1 MIFQWWNDLVDW
13 FNSDQGAAFVTG
25 SLVPFLAIIAGGII
39 VGLIARS
46 SLRRLISQQDR
57 QAKAAAVAAL
67 ISSGRRAATWST
79 LSAGEKEHVD
89 YQASEAEVR
98 VRLLPLK
105 GANVAADWAAH
116 KIATMKKNS
125 VNYSF
130 QAEQDLAEL
139 QEGLLDWQARPG
151 RAKKLFAQDLT
162 SWKYETGEA
171 EDELVVKQQEWA
183 SRQAAEEAAQSN
195 TATASGSAAGSTASA
210 GSAASSSAHTA
221 PTTVVT
227 PDRN

>member
-1 MIFQWWNDLVDW
+1 MILQWWNDLVDW
-13 FNSDQGAAFVTG
+13 FNSDQGSAFVTG
-25 SLVPFLAIIAGGII
+25 ALVPFLAIIVGGII
-39 VGLIARS
+39 VGMIARS
-46 SLRRLISQQDR
+46 SLRRLIGQQDR

-89 YQASEAEVR
+89 HQASEAEVR

-105 GANVAADWAAH
+105 GANIAADWAAH
-116 KIATMKKNS
+116 KLATMKKNS

-151 RAKKLFAQDLT
+151 RAKKLFAQDLA

-183 SRQAAEEAAQSN
+183 SRQAAEETVNAK
-195 TATASGSAAGSTASA
+195 TASA
-210 GSAASSSAHTA
+210 ESPRTEPAV
-221 PTTVVT
+221 VVT

>member
-1 MIFQWWNDLVDW
+1 MMLQWWNDLVKW
-13 FNSDQGAAFVTG
+13 FNSDQGSAFVTG
-25 SLVPFLAIIAGGII
+25 ALVPFLAIIVGGII

-89 YQASEAEVR
+89 HQASEAEVR

-105 GANVAADWAAH
+105 GADIAADWAAH
-116 KIATMKKNS
+116 KLATMKKNS

-151 RAKKLFAQDLT
+151 RAKKLFAQDIA
-162 SWKYETGEA
+162 SWKYESGEA
-171 EDELVVKQQEWA
+171 EDELVVKQREWA
-183 SRQAAEEAAQSN
+183 ARQAAEDAAK
-195 TATASGSAAGSTASA
+195 TST
-210 GSAASSSAHTA
+210 
-221 PTTVVT
+221 PTTDSSRAEPIVVAT
-227 PDRN
+227 PERK

>member
-1 MIFQWWNDLVDW
+1 MILEWWNDIVDW
-13 FNSDQGAAFVTG
+13 FNSDAGWTFVTNA
-25 SLVPFLAIIAGGII
+25 LVPFLAIVVGGII

-46 SLRRLISQQDR
+46 SLRRLIGHQDR

-67 ISSGRRAATWST
+67 ISSGRRAAAWST

-105 GANVAADWAAH
+105 GANIAADWASH
-116 KIATMKKNS
+116 KLAAMKKNS

-139 QEGLLDWQARPG
+139 QDGLIDWQARPG
-151 RAKKLFAQDLT
+151 RAKKLFAQDLA

-183 SRQAAEEAAQSN
+183 SRQAAEGSS
-195 TATASGSAAGSTASA
+195 TPSTGSSTPPSSATASGSE
-210 GSAASSSAHTA
+210 
-221 PTTVVT
+221 PTPTVVIT
-227 PDRN
+227 PERD

>member
-1 MIFQWWNDLVDW
+1 MILQWWNDLVDW
-13 FNSDQGAAFVTG
+13 FNSDQGTAFVTG
-25 SLVPFLAIIAGGII
+25 ALVPFLAIIVGGII

-46 SLRRLISQQDR
+46 SLRRLIGQQDR

-67 ISSGRRAATWST
+67 ISSGRRAAAWST

-89 YQASEAEVR
+89 HQSSEAEVR

-105 GANVAADWAAH
+105 GSNIAADWAAH
-116 KIATMKKNS
+116 KLATMKKNS

-151 RAKKLFAQDLT
+151 RAKKLFAQDLA

-183 SRQAAEEAAQSN
+183 SRQAAEEASQSN
-195 TATASGSAAGSTASA
+195 TTAAASGSTATAAGSAP
-210 GSAASSSAHTA
+210 SSSGHTA

-227 PDRN
+227 PDRK

>member
-1 MIFQWWNDLVDW
+1 MMLQWWNDLVSW
-13 FNSDQGAAFVTG
+13 FNSDDGWVFISSA
-25 SLVPFLAIIAGGII
+25 LVPFLAIIAGGII

-46 SLRRLISQQDR
+46 SLRRLIGHQDR
-57 QAKAAAVAAL
+57 QTKAAAVGAL
-67 ISSGRRAATWST
+67 IASGRRAAVWST
-79 LSAGEKEHVD
+79 LSAGEKERVD
-89 YQASEAEVR
+89 YLTSEAEVR

-105 GANVAADWAAH
+105 GAGIAADWAAH

-139 QEGLLDWQARPG
+139 QEGLIDWQARPG

-183 SRQAAEEAAQSN
+183 SRQAAEKAADVN
-195 TATASGSAAGSTASA
+195 APAADAGATPTVVAAAVPSER
-210 GSAASSSAHTA
+210 TA
-221 PTTVVT
+221 PTTAVT
-227 PDRN
+227 SERS

>member
-1 MIFQWWNDLVDW
+1 MMLQWWNDLVKW
-13 FNSDQGAAFVTG
+13 FNSDEGWTIVTG
-25 SLVPFLAIIAGGII
+25 ALVPIIAIIVGGII
-39 VGLIARS
+39 VGMIARS

-67 ISSGRRAATWST
+67 ISSGRRAAVWST

-116 KIATMKKNS
+116 KLTAMKKNS

-139 QEGLLDWQARPG
+139 QEGLIDWQARPG
-151 RAKKLFAQDLT
+151 RAKKLFAQDLA

-183 SRQAAEEAAQSN
+183 SKQAAEEAAH
-195 TATASGSAAGSTASA
+195 ASA
-210 GSAASSSAHTA
+210 AASSNSANTA
-221 PTTVVT
+221 PTVVVT
-227 PDRN
+227 PSRD

>member
-1 MIFQWWNDLVDW
+1 MILQWWNDLVKW
-13 FNSDQGAAFVTG
+13 FNSDAGWTIVTG
-25 SLVPFLAIIAGGII
+25 ALVPIFAIIVGGII
-39 VGLIARS
+39 VGMIARS

-67 ISSGRRAATWST
+67 ISSGRRAAVWST

-116 KIATMKKNS
+116 KLSAMKKNS

-139 QEGLLDWQARPG
+139 QQGLIDWQEHPG
-151 RAKKLFAQDLT
+151 RAKKRFAQDLA
-162 SWKYETGEA
+162 SWKYESGEA
-171 EDELVVKQQEWA
+171 EDELVVKQREWA
-183 SRQAAEEAAQSN
+183 SRQAAE
-195 TATASGSAAGSTASA
+195 ASSYPSA
-210 GSAASSSAHTA
+210 AASSSTNTA
-221 PTTVVT
+221 PTMVVT
-227 PDRN
+227 PERS

>member
-1 MIFQWWNDLVDW
+1 MMLQWWNDLVKW
-13 FNSDQGAAFVTG
+13 FNSDQGSAFVTG
-25 SLVPFLAIIAGGII
+25 ALVPFLAIIVGGII

-89 YQASEAEVR
+89 HQASEAEVR

-105 GANVAADWAAH
+105 GADIAADWAAH
-116 KIATMKKNS
+116 KLATMKKNS

-151 RAKKLFAQDLT
+151 RAKKLFAQDIA
-162 SWKYETGEA
+162 SWKYENGEA
-171 EDELVVKQQEWA
+171 EDELVVKQREWA
-183 SRQAAEEAAQSN
+183 ARQAAEDAAK
-195 TATASGSAAGSTASA
+195 TST
-210 GSAASSSAHTA
+210 
-221 PTTVVT
+221 PTTDSSRAEPIVVAT
-227 PDRN
+227 PERK

>member
-1 MIFQWWNDLVDW
+1 MILEWWNDIVDW
-13 FNSDQGAAFVTG
+13 FNSDAGWTFITNA
-25 SLVPFLAIIAGGII
+25 LVPFLAIVVGGII

-46 SLRRLISQQDR
+46 SLRRLIGHQDR

-79 LSAGEKEHVD
+79 LSASEKEHVD
-89 YQASEAEVR
+89 YLASEAEVR

-105 GANVAADWAAH
+105 GADIAADWASH
-116 KIATMKKNS
+116 KLAAMKKNS

-139 QEGLLDWQARPG
+139 QEGLLNWQARPG
-151 RAKKLFAQDLT
+151 RAKKLFAQDLA

-183 SRQAAEEAAQSN
+183 SRQAAEGTTTT
-195 TATASGSAAGSTASA
+195 TATPSSASTSGSEAT
-210 GSAASSSAHTA
+210 
-221 PTTVVT
+221 PTVAIT
-227 PDRN
+227 PDRD

>member
-1 MIFQWWNDLVDW
+1 MILQWWNDLVDW
-13 FNSDQGAAFVTG
+13 FNSDQGSAFVTG
-25 SLVPFLAIIAGGII
+25 ALVPFLAIIVGGII
-39 VGLIARS
+39 VGMIARS

-116 KIATMKKNS
+116 KITTMKKNS

-151 RAKKLFAQDLT
+151 RAKKLFAQDLA

-183 SRQAAEEAAQSN
+183 SRQAAEEATQS
-195 TATASGSAAGSTASA
+195 STAAANGGTA
-210 GSAASSSAHTA
+210 GSAASSSARTA

>member
-1 MIFQWWNDLVDW
+1 MMLQWWNDLVSW
-13 FNSDQGAAFVTG
+13 FNSDEGWTIVTG
-25 SLVPFLAIIAGGII
+25 ALVPFLAIIVGGII
-39 VGLIARS
+39 VGMIARS

-79 LSAGEKEHVD
+79 LSAAEKEHVD
-89 YQASEAEVR
+89 HQTSEAEVR

-105 GANVAADWAAH
+105 GADVAADWASH
-116 KIATMKKNS
+116 KLVTMKKNS

-139 QEGLLDWQARPG
+139 QQGLLDWQARPG
-151 RAKKLFAQDLT
+151 RAKKLFAQDLA

-183 SRQAAEEAAQSN
+183 SRQAAEQAATTK
-195 TATASGSAAGSTASA
+195 TATPTTPASAATPSTP
-210 GSAASSSAHTA
+210 SSSETT
-221 PTTVVT
+221 PTVVVST
-227 PDRN
+227 PERD

>member
-1 MIFQWWNDLVDW
+1 MILEWWNDLIDW
-13 FNSDQGAAFVTG
+13 FNSDQGWTFVTG
-25 SLVPFLAIIAGGII
+25 ALVPFLAIVVGGIV
-39 VGLIARS
+39 VGMIARS
-46 SLRRLISQQDR
+46 SLRRLIAQQDR

-67 ISSGRRAATWST
+67 IASGRRAAVWST

-89 YQASEAEVR
+89 HQASEAEVR

-105 GANVAADWAAH
+105 GANIAADWAAH
-116 KIATMKKNS
+116 KLAAMKKNS

-139 QEGLLDWQARPG
+139 QDGLIEWQARPG
-151 RAKKLFAQDLT
+151 RAKKLFSQDLT

-183 SRQAAEEAAQSN
+183 SRQAAEGAAKP
-195 TATASGSAAGSTASA
+195 APSTAS
-210 GSAASSSAHTA
+210 SAPSTPSSTTSDSAQKA
-221 PTTVVT
+221 PETTPTVVVT

>member
-1 MIFQWWNDLVDW
+1 MILEWWNDLVDW
-13 FNSDQGAAFVTG
+13 LNSDQGWTFITSA
-25 SLVPFLAIIAGGII
+25 LVPFLAIIVGGII
-39 VGLIARS
+39 VGMIARS

-79 LSAGEKEHVD
+79 LSASEKEHVD
-89 YQASEAEVR
+89 HQATEAEVR

-116 KIATMKKNS
+116 KLATMKKNS

-130 QAEQDLAEL
+130 QAEQDLAEFQDGL
-139 QEGLLDWQARPG
+139 ISWQERPG
-151 RAKKLFAQDLT
+151 RAKKLFAQDLA

-171 EDELVVKQQEWA
+171 EDDLVVKQQEWA
-183 SRQAAEEAAQSN
+183 SRQAADDA
-195 TATASGSAAGSTASA
+195 
-210 GSAASSSAHTA
+210 AASTS
-221 PTTVVT
+221 PTVVIGSD
-227 PDRN
+227 PKN

>member
-1 MIFQWWNDLVDW
+1 MNLQWWDEIVSW
-13 FNSDQGAAFVTG
+13 FTSRDGQAFVSDT
-25 SLVPFLAIIAGGII
+25 LLPFLGIVVGGII
-39 VGLIARS
+39 VGMIARS
-46 SLRRLISQQDR
+46 SLRRLIGQQDR

-67 ISSGRRAATWST
+67 ISSGRRAAVWST

-105 GANVAADWAAH
+105 GANIAADWAAH
-116 KIATMKKNS
+116 KLAAMKKNS

-151 RAKKLFAQDLT
+151 RAKKLFAQDLA
-162 SWKYETGEA
+162 SWKYATGEA

-183 SRQAAEEAAQSN
+183 SRQAAEEATQS
-195 TATASGSAAGSTASA
+195 STAA
-210 GSAASSSAHTA
+210 TDGSNKANTA
-221 PTTVVT
+221 PTVVVT
-227 PDRN
+227 PERN

>member
-1 MIFQWWNDLVDW
+1 MILQWWNDLVDW
-13 FNSDQGAAFVTG
+13 FNSDQGSAFITG
-25 SLVPFLAIIAGGII
+25 ALVPFLAIIVGGII

-46 SLRRLISQQDR
+46 SLRRLIGQQDR

-89 YQASEAEVR
+89 HQASEAEVR

-105 GANVAADWAAH
+105 GADIAADWAAH
-116 KIATMKKNS
+116 KLATMKKNS

-151 RAKKLFAQDLT
+151 RAKKLFAQDLA

-183 SRQAAEEAAQSN
+183 SRQAAEEA
-195 TATASGSAAGSTASA
+195 TSAASTSSS
-210 GSAASSSAHTA
+210 SAASSSAATPSTSNSASETA
-221 PTTVVT
+221 PTVVT